1 MSSIKLKDILET
13 IITEST
19 EEQTYE
25 VEYSYRYGKDGDD
38 TDFDTIEVKAT
49 SETDAIKKAKEKARR
64 LSIQSSFKAKLK
76 K

>member
-25 VEYSYRYGKDGDD
+25 VTYYVEDKYGDD
-38 TDFDTIEVKAT
+38 VDYNETVKAT
-49 SETDAIKKAKEKARR
+49 SKEEAIKKVKAKDYKNAKAF
-64 LSIQSSFKAKLK
+64 SAKLK

>member
-19 EEQTYE
+19 EEKTYE
-25 VEYSYRYGKDGDD
+25 VTYYIADKRGDD
-38 TDFDTIEVKAT
+38 IGYDETVKAT
-49 SETDAIKKAKEKARR
+49 SEEEAIKKV
-64 LSIQSSFKAKLK
+64 KAKDYKNARAFSAELK